1 MNTKT
6 TRSTLKKATHILMI
20 AVASISLTVA
30 ANAADASYS
39 SLKAANKG
47 FYSAL
52 NTMFT
57 GNIAPMISLW
67 SHGNDVTYLG
77 PDGRFLTGW
86 SSVKGCWNEQA
97 AMKLRG
103 KAASS
108 NFRYFMVPGSGIA
121 VVQDIEEV
129 TTDKGL
135 KLLMRA
141 TNVYRLENGSW
152 KMVSHHTDKL
162 PAVLK

>member
-6 TRSTLKKATHILMI
+6 SRSTLKTATHALMI

-30 ANAADASYS
+30 ANAADASSS
-39 SLKAANKG
+39 SLKAANKN
-47 FYSAL
+47 FYKSL
-52 NTMFT
+52 NIMFT

-77 PDGRFLTGW
+77 PDGWFLTGW

-108 NFRYFMVPGSGIA
+108 NFRYFMVQGSGIA